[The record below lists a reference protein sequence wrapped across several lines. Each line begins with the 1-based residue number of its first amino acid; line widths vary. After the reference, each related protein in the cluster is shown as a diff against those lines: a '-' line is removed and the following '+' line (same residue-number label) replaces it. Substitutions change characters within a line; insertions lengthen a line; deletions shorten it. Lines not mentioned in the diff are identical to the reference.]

1 MVNLMKNEVGKSS
14 IFREDKKAYIIAE
27 IGLNHNGELQMAK
40 DMITAAA
47 KAGADAVKFQNWKAE
62 DFIVDRSETV
72 TYTSQRKEVTES
84 FFDLCKRNE
93 MKSGWIP
100 ILKDYCLD
108 LRTDFIST
116 PTTNEGVDDLIN
128 EGIKVIKNGSDYLG
142 HIPLLKYMGQKA
154 EVVIISTGMAF
165 EDEIKRAIQAVQEGG
180 AEVIVLHCTSMY
192 PTPPEDVNLNRM
204 ISIARKFN
212 VYTGFSD
219 HTPNEIAAIQAISH
233 GAMLVEKH
241 FTLDHDLVGPDHWFS
256 STPDEFRV
264 LVKGIRQAETQLGRG
279 DIAPAI
285 GEVQNAKNFKLSS
298 IASNDL
304 KPGDILTKK
313 DITFKKPGTGIPPAF
328 IENYYGKEI
337 VVEVKAGIPIKEEF
351 FR

>member
-154 EVVIISTGMAF
+154 EVVIISTGMATL
-165 EDEIKRAIQAVQEGG
+165 DEIEHAV
-180 AEVIVLHCTSMY
+180 EVLRNNSCEPTVLHCTSAY
-192 PTPPEDVNLNRM
+192 PTPYSEANLSA
-204 ISIARKFN
+204 IETIRKS
-212 VYTGFSD
+212 VGCEVGWSD
-219 HTPNEIAAIQAISH
+219 HTVDPGVIHRAIHKWDAKIIEFH
-233 GAMLVEKH
+233 
-241 FTLDHDLVGPDHWFS
+241 LDLDGKGEEFESGHCWLPEQIGSVIKQVRHAEDADGDGIKEPVPSEMSDRLWRTDPLDGLRPFKSIRNTFS
-256 STPDEFRV
+256 S
-264 LVKGIRQAETQLGRG
+264 
-279 DIAPAI
+279 
-285 GEVQNAKNFKLSS
+285 
-298 IASNDL
+298 
-304 KPGDILTKK
+304 
-313 DITFKKPGTGIPPAF
+313 
-328 IENYYGKEI
+328 
-337 VVEVKAGIPIKEEF
+337 
-351 FR
+351 